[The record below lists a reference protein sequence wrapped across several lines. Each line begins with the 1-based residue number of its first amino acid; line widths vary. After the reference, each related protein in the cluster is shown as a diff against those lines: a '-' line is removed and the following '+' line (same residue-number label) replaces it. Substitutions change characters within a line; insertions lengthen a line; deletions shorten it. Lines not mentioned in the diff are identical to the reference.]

1 MNENTITNGVFFR
14 STIFNFTVSMIVF
27 LSTFYVD
34 KSNHVFIYEYFIGA
48 IIMYFNDIVFI
59 QRLFTVKDKLKLVDY
74 MDFGFRLKYT
84 LNLNHFSKFIV
95 VFIIQTLL
103 VQQMVHV
110 ILKMLERY
118 NLLQTPPKLIYND
131 ITNDDTVKRYKTHLN
146 ILTHIV
152 VKMVFDIVLLSFLK
166 FKWAYINVTNEL
178 FTLIVSTFMVLSL
191 LIISSN
197 FK

>member
-1 MNENTITNGVFFR
+1 MNENAITNGVFLR

-110 ILKMLERY
+110 ILKMFERY
-118 NLLQTPPKLIYND
+118 NVLQTPPKAIYND
-131 ITNDDTVKRYKTHLN
+131 ITNDETVKRYKTHLN
-146 ILTHIV
+146 ILTHIIV
-152 VKMVFDIVLLSFLK
+152 RTLFDILLLNFIK
-166 FKWAYINVTNEL
+166 FKWAYINVNNEL

-191 LIISSN
+191 LIIASN